1 MENEQLTK
9 DFLDFLDLYQSEN
22 YAEHLHNA
30 LYYVS
35 QEVTKH
41 DLADDVISAI
51 YHTRYYLNQ
60 LVEHLPEPSSVP
72 KKPLVNA

>member
-35 QEVTKH
+35 QEVSKDELT
-41 DLADDVISAI
+41 DGIIRAI

-60 LVEHLPEPSSVP
+60 FVEHLPEPSSVP

>member
-1 MENEQLTK
+1 MENEELTK

-35 QEVTKH
+35 QEVIKQHLT
-41 DLADDVISAI
+41 DEVISAI

-60 LVEHLPEPSSVP
+60 LVEYLPETAKADSLNS
-72 KKPLVNA
+72 K

>member
-1 MENEQLTK
+1 MENEELTK

-35 QEVTKH
+35 QEVIKQHLT
-41 DLADDVISAI
+41 DEVISAI

-60 LVEHLPEPSSVP
+60 LVEHLPEMAKADSLNS
-72 KKPLVNA
+72 K